1 MKKNGFTLIEIIA
14 VIGILAM
21 LLLIIVPSINNILS
35 RSRENLNEEQQNEII
50 SAARTWAAEHLELVP
65 DEEGGMKPSQPSVT
79 IGTLKNLGYLEDS
92 TVQDLEQDTEIIDET
107 EICINYGSNQ
117 YQYKID
123 LEGEG
128 CS

>member
-65 DEEGGMKPSQPSVT
+65 DEEGGMAPSQNYVT
-79 IGTLKNLGYLEDS
+79 IKTLQDYGYLEDS
-92 TVQDLEQDTEIIDET
+92 AVQDLEKDTEIEEDT
-107 EICINYGSNQ
+107 RICITYESNQ
-117 YQYKID
+117 YKYKIG
-123 LEGEG
+123 GEE
-128 CS
+128 CQ